1 MDYTIVEMPEI
12 RLVGP
17 SIHVDSSTVG
27 DNAEIKSLWGRFMS
41 LSEGSISGSQPKPYS
56 CYGLYYNYRAA
67 GHEFDLL
74 IGCRTGASTPVPEDM
89 EARVVPAG
97 RYAKFEIRG
106 GHMVRD
112 TVAAWERIFS
122 DEELAA
128 QRSFTGDYEA
138 YYPGEDVESADID
151 IYVALRG
158 GVRKRAAEG
167 TEADCDTLA
176 QEIMPVP
183 LPFVLW

>member
-17 SIHVDSSTVG
+17 SIHVDGSTVG
-27 DNAEIKSLWGRFMS
+27 DNAEIESLWGRFMS
-41 LSEGSISGSQPKPYS
+41 LSQESIPGSQLRPYP
-56 CYGLYYNYRAA
+56 CYGLYYNYSAT
-67 GHEFDLL
+67 GHEYDLL
-74 IGCRTGASTPVPEDM
+74 VGCRTGGSAPVPEGM
-89 EARVVPAG
+89 ATRVVPVG

-112 TVAAWERIFS
+112 TVAAWERIFA
-122 DEELAA
+122 DEGLMA

-138 YYPGEDVESADID
+138 YYPGEDVENADID

-158 GVRKRAAEG
+158 GVQKRAAEG

-176 QEIMPVP
+176 EEIMPVP